1 MHICKQREKSL
12 TRNTLVSCFSWP
24 GAADLP
30 VVWKA
35 IRSLSFNYFE
45 EMCSWELHYLAM
57 TWVQGSN
64 MHGVEM
70 ADLFLS
76 LANLER

>member
-1 MHICKQREKSL
+1 M
-12 TRNTLVSCFSWP
+12 
-24 GAADLP
+24 
-30 VVWKA
+30 VWKA